1 MKKVDSKGRAYRLC
15 LSESCDRDEVAW
27 KKRSEVLKSYQKPR
41 ITHRKR
47 DVGARP
53 HQEIDVELIHFQGPS
68 ANVSFDSPTPPT
80 LPFFLLVYLPN
91 TRLFAAN
98 A

>member
-1 MKKVDSKGRAYRLC
+1 MLKKKEQKCSNC
-15 LSESCDRDEVAW
+15 
-27 KKRSEVLKSYQKPR
+27 LKSLFEAKIHAPQAR
-41 ITHRKR
+41 RR
-47 DVGARP
+47 ARP
-53 HQEIDVELIHFQGPS
+53 HQEIDVELIHFQGPP

-80 LPFFLLVYLPN
+80 LPFFLLVYLPD